1 MHEAK
6 IRTRHLKYFL
16 ALSEQAE
23 LALRG
28 PEQAEWYARLD
39 DDRDN
44 IRAALQWA
52 DKTDVEAGL
61 FLSGHLKVFWEN
73 LDVQEGLHWLEML
86 TQKPESEIYPLP
98 RARALYTLARLL
110 GMHRRLVDGRVMAQK
125 CLDLYRVCGDKPG
138 EVDALLLLAD
148 IEDPSRAGEFC
159 QQGLT
164 LARLIND
171 KWRTALA
178 LYSSGYGQS
187 DRFAYIEEALRLF
200 QEVGDFR
207 YTAECMVELGRLEML
222 NNNIEVAQKLL
233 DAANTLFQQLNMKS
247 GTSYMLQAYARIA
260 AIKGDYETA
269 SMRLQECLDIDKL
282 YGYRASSLWAQ
293 SQLAYLALYRRE
305 TAKAHELFI
314 KTVKA
319 FYQDQIEIGV
329 AFTLEGTAGLCIV
342 VDKPKIAANLIGWAD
357 ATRKRIGDPRPPL
370 EQADVDKII
379 TACIAKIGEATFSD
393 AYEDGQKMTLDEA
406 VTYALR
412 ES

>member
-1 MHEAK
+1 MNEAK
-6 IRTRHLKYFL
+6 IRTRHLKYFAQL
-16 ALSEQAE
+16 AEQAE
-23 LALRG
+23 IALRG
-28 PEQAEWYARLD
+28 PGQMTWHQRLQD
-39 DDRDN
+39 ERDN
-44 IRAALQWA
+44 IRAALNWA
-52 DKTDVEAGL
+52 VKTNVESGL
-61 FLSGHLKVFWEN
+61 FLSSRLKVFWEN
-73 LDVQEGLHWLEML
+73 LDVQEGSHWLERF
-86 TQKPESEIYPLP
+86 TQKPESEIYPLA
-98 RARALYTLARLL
+98 RACALYTLARLL

-125 CLDLYRVCGDKPG
+125 CLDLYRICGDKPG

-187 DRFAYIEEALRLF
+187 DRFSYVEEALGLF

-233 DAANTLFQQLNMKS
+233 DAANTLFRQLNMKS

-269 SMRLQECLDIDKL
+269 SMRLQECLDFDKQ
-282 YGYRASSLWAQ
+282 YGYHTSSLWAQ
-293 SQLAYLALYRRE
+293 SLLAYLALYRGE
-305 TAKAHELFI
+305 IAKAHELFI

-357 ATRKRIGDPRPPL
+357 ATRKRIGDPRPRL

-379 TACIAKIGEATFSD
+379 AACIAKMGEGAFSD
-393 AYEDGQKMTLDEA
+393 AYEEGKKMTLDEA
-406 VTYALR
+406 VAYALR